1 MTSCGTRCSLRD
13 KVRGYPC
20 AEADTSGDKLMRRY
34 AAALIGY
41 YGFGNL
47 GDELLLK
54 ACIDML
60 TECGVPRSRV
70 VVLSNNPADTSREF
84 GVDAV
89 NRWRLREVAR
99 TFRESE
105 RVIFGGGGIFQ
116 DRTSVK
122 SCVWYWSVARLAGIM
137 GAEVYAVGQS
147 VGPLKSGLSRIFAG
161 DALRCCRVLHVR
173 DDKSLRLAETL
184 GCKNVIRGFDL
195 VMTLKT
201 ETESPHSGGKM
212 LVNLRP
218 CPELER
224 YAEILRPHLTENAVG
239 VAMSH
244 EDEAALA
251 VLGLR
256 ETVRIKSFAEAQEL
270 WKTAKSAAGMR
281 LHFGVLSRIFR
292 VPTVMMPY
300 DVKVNEFAGQ
310 SGIPCISDEW
320 IDPVMPSKIPE
331 SVNDVREIFR
341 EILSL

>member
-1 MTSCGTRCSLRD
+1 MKVSL
-13 KVRGYPC
+13 
-20 AEADTSGDKLMRRY
+20 L
-34 AAALIGY
+34 GY

-99 TFRESE
+99 VFRESE
-105 RVIFGGGGIFQ
+105 RLIFGGGGIFQ

-161 DALRCCRVLHVR
+161 DALRRCAGVHVR
-173 DDKSLRLAETL
+173 DGKSFALAESL
-184 GCKNVIRGFDL
+184 GCENVKQGCDL
-195 VMTLKT
+195 VMTLKP

-224 YAEILRPHLTENAVG
+224 YAEILRPHVDADTVG
-239 VAMSH
+239 VAMSA
-244 EDEAALA
+244 EDEPALR
-251 VLGLR
+251 VLGLSD
-256 ETVRIKSFAEAQEL
+256 TVRVRTFREAESVWLEARC
-270 WKTAKSAAGMR
+270 AVGMR
-281 LHFGVLSRIFR
+281 LHFGVLSRVFGT
-292 VPTVMMPY
+292 PLALMPY
-300 DVKVNEFAGQ
+300 DVKVSEFALQ
-310 SGIPCISDEW
+310 SGVPCINDEW
-320 IDPVMPSKIPE
+320 EEPVMPREIPE
-331 SVNDVREIFR
+331 GLCGVSCRDFGIG
-341 EILSL
+341 

>member
-1 MTSCGTRCSLRD
+1 MRD
-13 KVRGYPC
+13 KVCGYPC

-54 ACIDML
+54 ACVDML

-70 VVLSNNPADTSREF
+70 VVLSNNPDDTSRDF
-84 GVDAV
+84 GVDSV
-89 NRWRLREVAR
+89 NRWSLREVAR
-99 TFRESE
+99 VFRESE

-116 DRTSVK
+116 DRTSVA
-122 SCVWYWSVARLAGIM
+122 SCVWYWGIVRLARLM
-137 GAEVYAVGQS
+137 GAGVYAVGQS
-147 VGPLKSGLSRIFAG
+147 VGPLKSGLSRFLAG
-161 DALRCCRVLHVR
+161 NALRSCGVLHVR
-173 DDKSLRLAETL
+173 DDKSLRLAESL
-184 GCKNVIRGFDL
+184 GCENVIRGFDL
-195 VMTLKT
+195 VMTLKA
-201 ETESPHSGGKM
+201 ETPSLRGERM

-218 CPELER
+218 CPGLER
-224 YAEILRPHLTENAVG
+224 YAEILRPHVTGDAVG

-244 EDEAALA
+244 EDESALE

-256 ETVRIKSFAEAQEL
+256 ETVRVKSFAEAESL
-270 WKTAKSAAGMR
+270 WREAGCAVGMR

-292 VPTVMMPY
+292 VPAVMMPY

-320 IDPVMPSKIPE
+320 IDPVMPREIPG
-331 SVNDVREIFR
+331 SVNDVREVFR
-341 EILSL
+341 EILSK